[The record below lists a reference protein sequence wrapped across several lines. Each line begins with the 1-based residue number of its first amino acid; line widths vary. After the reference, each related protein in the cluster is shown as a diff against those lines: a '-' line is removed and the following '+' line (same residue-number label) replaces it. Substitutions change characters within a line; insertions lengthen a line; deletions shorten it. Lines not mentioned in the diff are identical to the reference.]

1 MKKTF
6 KLAAIAVAASLAL
19 VACNN
24 NTKPVE
30 EAIDST
36 AIETVAVEP
45 VIEEAVD
52 TITNIVEEQAE
63 AAKQTAKKAV
73 KKAATEASK
82 RVVDEANVG
91 ASSAKEA
98 PKTDVKKSEAK
109 TIKPKF

>member
-24 NTKPVE
+24 NKPVE
-30 EAIDST
+30 EVIDST

-73 KKAATEASK
+73 KKAATEATK
-82 RVVDEANVG
+82 RVVDEANAG

-98 PKTDVKKSEAK
+98 PKTDVQKSEAK

>member
-24 NTKPVE
+24 NKPAE

-36 AIETVAVEP
+36 TIETVAVEP

-91 ASSAKEA
+91 ASSANEA